1 MSPITFNRSKNFDEI
16 KTFHFYFQALT
27 WTIFEDFFNLLF
39 AFFTLTVKMQ
49 NISDLSFHEFG
60 NSEAFE
66 EETDL
71 I

>member
-1 MSPITFNRSKNFDEI
+1 
-16 KTFHFYFQALT
+16 
-27 WTIFEDFFNLLF
+27 
-39 AFFTLTVKMQ
+39 MQ

-71 I
+71 NEDYSKKNSQESTSMDRKYEEQTWSGG